1 MVASSFRT
9 RIQEPE
15 PFFILEA
22 MRLRSLLTAALIF
35 TAASCFAEGPDFA
48 PLAAWRTAVL
58 RGDSAAVKA
67 LYSSVPPVRIEVESA
82 EVGADADVAFWTGLK
97 ARTINLKIA
106 QSTSPQPGVQ
116 QIVFQATIRPTGPGR
131 TLYISEGQL
140 WQQQGSSW
148 KLIAAKR
155 TDATRLEQP
164 LSVDAKIYPGSD
176 AHEEIRAALSHAAK
190 SGKRVLVVFGAD
202 WCFDCHVLDKAFKRQ
217 DIAAV
222 LNPNYELV
230 HIDVGRGEKNQDLMN
245 EYQVPMKRGIP
256 AIALLD
262 SSGKL
267 LYSQKNGEWERARA
281 LGPEDLLEFLKKWKP
296 QSR

>member
-1 MVASSFRT
+1 VASSFRT

-22 MRLRSLLTAALIF
+22 MRLRLVLTAAVIF
-35 TAASCFAEGPDFA
+35 TAATCFGEGPNFP
-48 PLAAWRTAVL
+48 PLEAWRTAVL
-58 RGDSAAVKA
+58 HGDSAAVKA
-67 LYSSVPPVRIEVESA
+67 MYSSTPPARIEVEST
-82 EVGADADVAFWTGLK
+82 EVEADADAAFWTGLK

-116 QIVFQATIRPTGPGR
+116 QIVFQAEIRPTGPGR

-176 AHEEIRAALSHAAK
+176 AHEEIRAALAHAAK

-262 SSGKL
+262 SRGKL

-296 QSR
+296 QAR

>member
-1 MVASSFRT
+1 
-9 RIQEPE
+9 
-15 PFFILEA
+15 
-22 MRLRSLLTAALIF
+22 MRLRLLLTAAIIF
-35 TAASCFAEGPDFA
+35 TAATCFAEGPDFA
-48 PLAAWRTAVL
+48 PLGAWKAAVL
-58 RGDSAAVKA
+58 HGDSAALKA
-67 LYSSVPPVRIEVESA
+67 LYSSTPPARIEVESA
-82 EVGADADVAFWTGLK
+82 AVGADADAAFWAGLK
-97 ARTINLKIA
+97 ARKIDLKIA

-116 QIVFQATIRPTGPGR
+116 QIVFQAAIRPTGPGR
-131 TLYISEGQL
+131 TLYVSEGQL
-140 WQQQGSSW
+140 WQQQGSGW
-148 KLIAAKR
+148 KLIAVKR

-176 AHEEIRAALSHAAK
+176 AHEEIRIALAHAAK

-245 EYQVPMKRGIP
+245 EFQVPMKRGIP

-267 LYSQKNGEWERARA
+267 LYSQKNGEWERARS

>member
-1 MVASSFRT
+1 MASSFRT

-22 MRLRSLLTAALIF
+22 MRLRLFLTAAVIF
-35 TAASCFAEGPDFA
+35 TAATCFGQGRGFA
-48 PLAAWRTAVL
+48 PLEAWKTAVL
-58 RGDSAAVKA
+58 HGDSAAVKA
-67 LYSSVPPVRIEVESA
+67 MYSSTPSARIDVDST
-82 EVGADADVAFWTGLK
+82 EVGADADAAFWTGLK
-97 ARTINLKIA
+97 ARKIDLKIA
-106 QSTSPQPGVQ
+106 ESTSPQPGVQ
-116 QIVFQATIRPTGPGR
+116 QILFQAEIRPAGPGR

-140 WQQQGSSW
+140 WQQQGSVW

-155 TDATRLEQP
+155 TEATRLEQP
-164 LSVDAKIYPGSD
+164 LSLDTKIYPASD
-176 AHEEIRAALSHAAK
+176 AHEEIRTAVAQAAK

-222 LNPNYELV
+222 LNPSYELV